1 MLSDMLEEVVKK
13 DDPEAD
19 ALYRKFRGLGLD
31 RASDPNNFDA
41 LAEMIAYAQDLTSEQ
56 ALSVMR
62 IFSIALN
69 LVNSAEVAHRLR
81 VTRDHEMKADR
92 NANVGPLPMLEDSMR
107 GTIENILE
115 TGTGTV
121 DEIVDKLTSEK
132 VEIVLTAHPTEVNR
146 RT

>member
-1 MLSDMLEEVVKK
+1 MYVFFFTHS
-13 DDPEAD
+13 
-19 ALYRKFRGLGLD
+19 
-31 RASDPNNFDA
+31 ASDPNNSDA

-92 NANVGPLPMLEDSMR
+92 NAHVGPLPMLEDSMR
-107 GTIENILE
+107 GTIENILD
-115 TGTGTV
+115 V
-121 DEIVDKLTSEK
+121 
-132 VEIVLTAHPTEVNR
+132 VLLHLAIPPRARHLRRPTHPNLLPR
-146 RT
+146 RRVGSHLHDGAYLVSSR